1 MPKSSKAADN
11 HRPNTLGLREKELG
25 RLLDRIE
32 RGKQGQQAGR
42 VYSRWQFQQTAI
54 PVSIQHPGGTE
65 IEVRM
70 ACRNLSRGG
79 IGLLHRGYLH
89 LNTRCVLTLAHP
101 LKGAMRISGRVVR
114 CLHVDGMVHEIGI
127 AFDESID
134 IRSFVRP
141 DPMQEILAIERVDP
155 KSLVGTVLLVDDS
168 TMDARLVRHFLRE
181 TQLRVRHATTV
192 AEAEKLVKD
201 GVGLILCDI
210 HLGEENGADLVR
222 RLQESGQLAPP
233 LILTSADTSRSTQQ
247 LVRSPIV
254 AGFLAKPYT
263 QDVLLRTV
271 AEFLRE
277 SPEASGGAM
286 NDLKADR
293 GLVAALLP
301 ELNQSAGRLESAL
314 EEGEHTLVL
323 AILMQIKGV
332 APVLGLTDL
341 SMLAET
347 LAHQLAVSMD
357 LNGVRARVGE
367 LIRIAREASSP
378 A

>member
-11 HRPNTLGLREKELG
+11 HRPNTLGLREKDLG
-25 RLLDRIE
+25 RLLNRMDGGR
-32 RGKQGQQAGR
+32 KDQQAGR

-54 PVSIQHPGGTE
+54 PVLIQHPGGTE

-70 ACRNLSRGG
+70 ACRNLSKGG

-101 LKGAMRISGRVVR
+101 LKGAMRIAGKVVR

-134 IRSFVRP
+134 IRSFMRP

-155 KSLVGTVLLVDDS
+155 HALVGTVLLVDDS
-168 TMDARLVRHFLRE
+168 AMDARLVKHFLRE
-181 TQLRVRHATTV
+181 TQLRVRHTTTV
-192 AEAEKLVKD
+192 AEAEKLVRG

-210 HLGEENGADLVR
+210 HLGEENGGDLVR
-222 RLQESGQLAPP
+222 RIQESAQAAPP
-233 LILTSADTSRSTQQ
+233 LILTSADTSRSTQE
-247 LVRSPIV
+247 LVRSPV
-254 AGFLAKPYT
+254 VTGFLAKPYT

-277 SPEASGGAM
+277 SPEASGGALGE
-286 NDLKADR
+286 LKADR
-293 GLVAALLP
+293 ALVAALLP
-301 ELNQSAGRLESAL
+301 ELGLSAGRLESAL

-332 APVLGLTDL
+332 APVLGLADI

-367 LIRIAREASSP
+367 LVRIAREA
-378 A
+378 AAAA